1 MAVTV
6 SRGVLTLSVLEQVVP
21 IEAALTRSLEVVAT
35 IEPVPVIP
43 PVVEVRLTALPETG
57 PETTKVGAVTA

>member
-6 SRGVLTLSVLEQVVP
+6 SRGVLTLSVLEQSVP
-21 IEAALTRSLEVVAT
+21 IDTALTRSLEVVAI

-43 PVVEVRLTALPETG
+43 PVVEVRLTTLPETG
-57 PETTKVGAVTA
+57 PETTNVGALTA